1 MRASPPCRVGLVGC
15 GRWGRHILRDLVNL
29 GCEVIVVDSSQESRR
44 LAVEA
49 GAASVI
55 SAVAA
60 LPPVAG
66 VVVATPT
73 STHAAVIE
81 ELRDLGVPIFSEK
94 PLTADRASA
103 ARLVQAAPGRL
114 FVMDKWRYHPG
125 VEMLRDVARSE
136 ELGPALGLRTT
147 RVGWANPHSDVDPIW
162 ILAPHDLSIALEVFG
177 SIPAPRAAIA
187 ERWKGTPTGLVGVLG
202 SDPWMVLD
210 VSILNPERRREI
222 RLHCRDG
229 VAVLSDAYSDHIRV
243 TRRFDSLP
251 TADRA
256 PELRPIS
263 TEPPM
268 LRELRAFLRHI
279 EGGPPPRS
287 SAAEGAMIVN
297 AVSDLRD
304 LAGLDTVK
312 KGPDLWPR

>member
-1 MRASPPCRVGLVGC
+1 MRSSPPCRVGLVGC
-15 GRWGRHILRDLVNL
+15 GRWGQHILRDLVSL
-29 GCEVIVVDSSQESRR
+29 GCEVIVVDSSQDSRR
-44 LAVEA
+44 LALEA

-55 SAVAA
+55 TTIADLS
-60 LPPVAG
+60 PVAG

-81 ELRDLGVPIFSEK
+81 ELQDRGVPIFSEK

-103 ARLVQAAPGRL
+103 ARLAELAPARL

-125 VEMLRDVARSE
+125 VEMLREIARSE

-177 SIPAPRAAIA
+177 NIPTPRAAIA
-187 ERWKGTPTGLVGVLG
+187 ERLNGTPTGLVGVLG

-210 VSILNPERRREI
+210 VSILDPVRRREI

-243 TRRFDSLP
+243 TRGFDSRP
-251 TADRA
+251 RAACA

-268 LRELRAFLRHI
+268 LRELRAFLRHV

-304 LAGLDTVK
+304 LAGVETVK
-312 KGPDLWPR
+312 KETDLWPR